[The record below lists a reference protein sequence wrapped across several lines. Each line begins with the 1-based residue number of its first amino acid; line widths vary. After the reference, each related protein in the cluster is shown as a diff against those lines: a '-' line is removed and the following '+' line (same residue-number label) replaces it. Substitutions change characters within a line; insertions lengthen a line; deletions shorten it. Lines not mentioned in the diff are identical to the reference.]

1 MAPPW
6 ISVVFFV
13 VNFYS
18 DPSFLALFDWYLSF
32 HGFILFLHSLTGTVN
47 KCHCIKDRT

>member
-1 MAPPW
+1 MGSFW

-18 DPSFLALFDWYLSF
+18 DPSFFALLDRFYLFMVSF
-32 HGFILFLHSLTGTVN
+32 FFFTRFQEL
-47 KCHCIKDRT
+47 